1 MIFTKLHLKNWY
13 SFKDCELDLTYPKKI
28 KNNTIPYEFLEN
40 FPNIRV
46 KRLVLISGANASGKT
61 SFTKIIYAIKEF
73 ISQGAISTFLEDGL
87 RNHDEKYPLMWSLLL
102 LNQFIF

>member
-1 MIFTKLHLKNWY
+1 M
-13 SFKDCELDLTYPKKI
+13 S
-28 KNNTIPYEFLEN
+28 FLEN

-73 ISQGAISTFLEDGL
+73 IFKEQYPLFEDGL
-87 RNHDEKYPLMWSLLL
+87 RNHDEKISFNVEFIAAKPIYILDSSL
-102 LNQFIF
+102 QA